1 MIDKNKEYSL
11 NELLDIYDMYN
22 IDFKYYGNNK
32 NGELELYLKTDT
44 DKVSVFKS
52 ISKISKYDYLKL
64 SEKEARNLYFI
75 YDREVNELELDIVAV
90 VLRTSDVNIPAG
102 RYTLKSLD
110 KLTKEQ
116 DAEERSKSELSDGI
130 AYIIVDNN
138 TACTLYDDVYL
149 FGKNQDGLIASLE
162 ERIKKEKDGLIHDN
176 LKLILNYFNDLIK
189 EILPD
194 TKYVINDIKKNG
206 IKVMTIV
213 MSLISSFFLTTNV
226 YAVEKIEGGNVT
238 IESLGAII
246 KSLAT
251 KVQIFGIV
259 LSFIALVVFVIQ
271 FIIGDDE
278 TKQRRKKTILYTL
291 GGVALLIL
299 VPSIINFV
307 IDILG

>member
-1 MIDKNKEYSL
+1 MVDIKKNKK
-11 NELLDIYDMYN
+11 I
-22 IDFKYYGNNK
+22 
-32 NGELELYLKTDT
+32 
-44 DKVSVFKS
+44 VS
-52 ISKISKYDYLKL
+52 I
-64 SEKEARNLYFI
+64 
-75 YDREVNELELDIVAV
+75 
-90 VLRTSDVNIPAG
+90 
-102 RYTLKSLD
+102 
-110 KLTKEQ
+110 
-116 DAEERSKSELSDGI
+116 
-130 AYIIVDNN
+130 
-138 TACTLYDDVYL
+138 
-149 FGKNQDGLIASLE
+149 
-162 ERIKKEKDGLIHDN
+162 
-176 LKLILNYFNDLIK
+176 
-189 EILPD
+189 
-194 TKYVINDIKKNG
+194 INDIKKNN

-213 MSLISSFFLTTNV
+213 MGLISSFFLKTNV

>member
-90 VLRTSDVNIPAG
+90 VLRISDVNIPAG

-116 DAEERSKSELSDGI
+116 DVEERSESELSDGI

-162 ERIKKEKDGLIHDN
+162 ERIKNEKDGLIHDN

-189 EILPD
+189 EE
-194 TKYVINDIKKNG
+194 
-206 IKVMTIV
+206 KV
-213 MSLISSFFLTTNV
+213 L
-226 YAVEKIEGGNVT
+226 
-238 IESLGAII
+238 
-246 KSLAT
+246 
-251 KVQIFGIV
+251 
-259 LSFIALVVFVIQ
+259 
-271 FIIGDDE
+271 
-278 TKQRRKKTILYTL
+278 
-291 GGVALLIL
+291 
-299 VPSIINFV
+299 
-307 IDILG
+307 

>member
-1 MIDKNKEYSL
+1 MVDIKKNKK
-11 NELLDIYDMYN
+11 I
-22 IDFKYYGNNK
+22 
-32 NGELELYLKTDT
+32 
-44 DKVSVFKS
+44 VS
-52 ISKISKYDYLKL
+52 I
-64 SEKEARNLYFI
+64 
-75 YDREVNELELDIVAV
+75 
-90 VLRTSDVNIPAG
+90 
-102 RYTLKSLD
+102 
-110 KLTKEQ
+110 
-116 DAEERSKSELSDGI
+116 
-130 AYIIVDNN
+130 
-138 TACTLYDDVYL
+138 
-149 FGKNQDGLIASLE
+149 
-162 ERIKKEKDGLIHDN
+162 
-176 LKLILNYFNDLIK
+176 
-189 EILPD
+189 
-194 TKYVINDIKKNG
+194 INDIKKNN

-213 MSLISSFFLTTNV
+213 MGLISSFFLTTNV

-246 KSLAT
+246 KSLAI

>member
-1 MIDKNKEYSL
+1 MVDIKKNKK
-11 NELLDIYDMYN
+11 I
-22 IDFKYYGNNK
+22 
-32 NGELELYLKTDT
+32 
-44 DKVSVFKS
+44 VS
-52 ISKISKYDYLKL
+52 I
-64 SEKEARNLYFI
+64 
-75 YDREVNELELDIVAV
+75 
-90 VLRTSDVNIPAG
+90 
-102 RYTLKSLD
+102 
-110 KLTKEQ
+110 
-116 DAEERSKSELSDGI
+116 
-130 AYIIVDNN
+130 
-138 TACTLYDDVYL
+138 
-149 FGKNQDGLIASLE
+149 
-162 ERIKKEKDGLIHDN
+162 
-176 LKLILNYFNDLIK
+176 
-189 EILPD
+189 
-194 TKYVINDIKKNG
+194 INDIKKNG

-278 TKQRRKKTILYTL
+278 TKQRKKKTILYTL

>member
-1 MIDKNKEYSL
+1 MVDIKKNKK
-11 NELLDIYDMYN
+11 I
-22 IDFKYYGNNK
+22 
-32 NGELELYLKTDT
+32 
-44 DKVSVFKS
+44 VS
-52 ISKISKYDYLKL
+52 I
-64 SEKEARNLYFI
+64 
-75 YDREVNELELDIVAV
+75 
-90 VLRTSDVNIPAG
+90 
-102 RYTLKSLD
+102 
-110 KLTKEQ
+110 
-116 DAEERSKSELSDGI
+116 
-130 AYIIVDNN
+130 
-138 TACTLYDDVYL
+138 
-149 FGKNQDGLIASLE
+149 
-162 ERIKKEKDGLIHDN
+162 
-176 LKLILNYFNDLIK
+176 
-189 EILPD
+189 
-194 TKYVINDIKKNG
+194 INDIKKNN

-213 MSLISSFFLTTNV
+213 MGLISSFFLTTNV

-299 VPSIINFV
+299 VPSIVNFV

>member
-1 MIDKNKEYSL
+1 MVDIKKNKK
-11 NELLDIYDMYN
+11 I
-22 IDFKYYGNNK
+22 
-32 NGELELYLKTDT
+32 
-44 DKVSVFKS
+44 VS
-52 ISKISKYDYLKL
+52 I
-64 SEKEARNLYFI
+64 
-75 YDREVNELELDIVAV
+75 
-90 VLRTSDVNIPAG
+90 
-102 RYTLKSLD
+102 
-110 KLTKEQ
+110 
-116 DAEERSKSELSDGI
+116 
-130 AYIIVDNN
+130 
-138 TACTLYDDVYL
+138 
-149 FGKNQDGLIASLE
+149 
-162 ERIKKEKDGLIHDN
+162 
-176 LKLILNYFNDLIK
+176 
-189 EILPD
+189 
-194 TKYVINDIKKNG
+194 INDIKKNS
-206 IKVMTIV
+206 IKVMTVV

-307 IDILG
+307 IDILE

>member
-1 MIDKNKEYSL
+1 MVDIKKNKK
-11 NELLDIYDMYN
+11 I
-22 IDFKYYGNNK
+22 
-32 NGELELYLKTDT
+32 
-44 DKVSVFKS
+44 VS
-52 ISKISKYDYLKL
+52 I
-64 SEKEARNLYFI
+64 
-75 YDREVNELELDIVAV
+75 
-90 VLRTSDVNIPAG
+90 
-102 RYTLKSLD
+102 
-110 KLTKEQ
+110 
-116 DAEERSKSELSDGI
+116 
-130 AYIIVDNN
+130 
-138 TACTLYDDVYL
+138 
-149 FGKNQDGLIASLE
+149 
-162 ERIKKEKDGLIHDN
+162 
-176 LKLILNYFNDLIK
+176 
-189 EILPD
+189 
-194 TKYVINDIKKNG
+194 INDIKKNS

-213 MSLISSFFLTTNV
+213 MGLISFFFLTTNV

>member
-1 MIDKNKEYSL
+1 MADIKKNKK
-11 NELLDIYDMYN
+11 I
-22 IDFKYYGNNK
+22 
-32 NGELELYLKTDT
+32 
-44 DKVSVFKS
+44 VS
-52 ISKISKYDYLKL
+52 I
-64 SEKEARNLYFI
+64 
-75 YDREVNELELDIVAV
+75 
-90 VLRTSDVNIPAG
+90 
-102 RYTLKSLD
+102 
-110 KLTKEQ
+110 
-116 DAEERSKSELSDGI
+116 
-130 AYIIVDNN
+130 
-138 TACTLYDDVYL
+138 
-149 FGKNQDGLIASLE
+149 
-162 ERIKKEKDGLIHDN
+162 
-176 LKLILNYFNDLIK
+176 
-189 EILPD
+189 
-194 TKYVINDIKKNG
+194 INDIKKNG

-259 LSFIALVVFVIQ
+259 LSFIVLVVFVIQ